1 MRVKHL
7 NNNPNQA
14 RGQNL
19 VIVSV
24 WYFFMSTQQYGKTL
38 YNFYISRTTLV
49 YENLYIP
56 KIVLIIYIYISLLR
70 LIV

>member
-7 NNNPNQA
+7 NNNRNQA